1 MPKPTLFERLKLQA
15 EEAALPRALRY
26 SPRLRAVLLG
36 CTVVLC
42 GLFFP
47 WHFEQF
53 PPRWTPS
60 AHTIGSR
67 WQGPP
72 LYAEYPFVVYKPAEQ
87 YERQRREAMDSVPP
101 VFLPDATAERAALEQ
116 LRAMLDSL
124 RTGFLPLR
132 FDNSILW
139 SRLTPAEHS
148 RAIAQLQQVLEQLLR
163 WLYRAGVLDIPL
175 QSIPN
180 SHVLVQLS
188 AVEHRRIP
196 VAQLLDS
203 SRAFRIAVEAFAAL
217 PDQRLRSIGMEL
229 FERLFRPNLFYSAEH
244 TERLRQAAAA
254 AVPRTLGFVRAGEL
268 IVAPGDLITD
278 TLAAKLWSYPQA
290 RLLQPQPQLQL
301 LLQQV
306 VGNFGHAG
314 LVCAILFVY
323 LAFLRRRIFRDN
335 WQLAGLSSALVLT
348 AAMSWGSLRL
358 EPLPAEYLILLPAVS
373 MAVAI
378 LLDSRTAFY
387 TTVTA
392 ALLVAGVR
400 GGDYSTGVA
409 LMLGGMLAAYTVRDI
424 ESRAQLFRSMF
435 FIAVGLVLAIVL
447 LGIGHGTELRTIL
460 LRSTFAL
467 GNAVVSPIAT
477 FGVLLLL
484 ERFFNI
490 TTDMQLQ
497 QYTTLEHP
505 LLQELQQKA
514 PGTYQHSLNVAHL
527 AEMAARAI
535 GARTVLVRVGAYF
548 HDIGKLTKPEYFAEN
563 QIGLD
568 NKHDRLPPHKSAAII
583 REHVTEGIELARA
596 YRLPPQIVDLIPQHH
611 GTMLIR
617 AFWNKALEQARR
629 QGTPPPSEEDFRYPG
644 PKPQTKEA
652 AILMLADAAEALS
665 HVIPHNEPEALA
677 AALDRAIHERILDGQ
692 FDECPLSFRE
702 LRRVRDALLN
712 GLRGLQHPRVA
723 YEQQPAQ

>member
-1 MPKPTLFERLKLQA
+1 
-15 EEAALPRALRY
+15 
-26 SPRLRAVLLG
+26 
-36 CTVVLC
+36 
-42 GLFFP
+42 
-47 WHFEQF
+47 
-53 PPRWTPS
+53 
-60 AHTIGSR
+60 
-67 WQGPP
+67 
-72 LYAEYPFVVYKPAEQ
+72 
-87 YERQRREAMDSVPP
+87 
-101 VFLPDATAERAALEQ
+101 
-116 LRAMLDSL
+116 
-124 RTGFLPLR
+124 
-132 FDNSILW
+132 
-139 SRLTPAEHS
+139 
-148 RAIAQLQQVLEQLLR
+148 
-163 WLYRAGVLDIPL
+163 
-175 QSIPN
+175 
-180 SHVLVQLS
+180 
-188 AVEHRRIP
+188 
-196 VAQLLDS
+196 
-203 SRAFRIAVEAFAAL
+203 
-217 PDQRLRSIGMEL
+217 
-229 FERLFRPNLFYSAEH
+229 
-244 TERLRQAAAA
+244 
-254 AVPRTLGFVRAGEL
+254 
-268 IVAPGDLITD
+268 
-278 TLAAKLWSYPQA
+278 
-290 RLLQPQPQLQL
+290 
-301 LLQQV
+301 
-306 VGNFGHAG
+306 
-314 LVCAILFVY
+314 
-323 LAFLRRRIFRDN
+323 
-335 WQLAGLSSALVLT
+335 
-348 AAMSWGSLRL
+348 
-358 EPLPAEYLILLPAVS
+358 
-373 MAVAI
+373 
-378 LLDSRTAFY
+378 
-387 TTVTA
+387 
-392 ALLVAGVR
+392 
-400 GGDYSTGVA
+400 
-409 LMLGGMLAAYTVRDI
+409 MLAAYTVRDI